1 MDWVPECRALIS
13 RLVFR
18 APRTT
23 FSLSKKGKIEEG
35 ENERKRKKKVKI
47 YNLSPFFL
55 FFSLFFFFVLQG

>member
-23 FSLSKKGKIEEG
+23 FSLSKKGKKEEG

-47 YNLSPFFL
+47 
-55 FFSLFFFFVLQG
+55 